1 VVSVNYQLA
10 PKYTFPAQIEDVNCA
25 IRSLR
30 ANAAKY
36 NLDPDRIGAM
46 GGSAGGH
53 LVSLLG
59 ITDPSVGFD
68 GSGGCLEQSSRVQAV
83 VNMFDPTDITIG
95 CADRVAKQA
104 FEAKNCQDT
113 EPLVKASPVNYVT
126 SDAPPFLFLQ
136 GDKDRLV
143 PPEQTR
149 LLHER
154 LAVAGVPSKLV
165 IVKNAGH
172 GFKPDGGDIDPS
184 LPELGRIMIDF
195 FDEILK

>member
-1 VVSVNYQLA
+1 
-10 PKYTFPAQIEDVNCA
+10 
-25 IRSLR
+25 
-30 ANAAKY
+30 
-36 NLDPDRIGAM
+36 M

-104 FEAKNCQDT
+104 FDAKNCQDT

-195 FDEILK
+195 FDEVLK